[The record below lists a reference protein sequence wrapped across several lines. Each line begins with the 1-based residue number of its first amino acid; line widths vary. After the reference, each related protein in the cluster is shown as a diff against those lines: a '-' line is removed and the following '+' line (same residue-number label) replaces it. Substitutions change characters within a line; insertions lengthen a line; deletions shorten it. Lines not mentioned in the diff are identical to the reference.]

1 VAVIGSKGVPE
12 IERVV
17 KDGIN
22 GYLIDRNLTDV
33 DSAMIDKIFDD
44 KPIFWHWLESAK
56 AWGDGEKWEQLFK
69 GEL

>member
-17 KDGIN
+17 KDGMN

-33 DSAMIDKIFDD
+33 DSAMIEKIFDKVPVPAWHID
-44 KPIFWHWLESAK
+44 KLVDKRWL
-56 AWGDGEKWEQLFK
+56 DLFE
-69 GEL
+69 GRL